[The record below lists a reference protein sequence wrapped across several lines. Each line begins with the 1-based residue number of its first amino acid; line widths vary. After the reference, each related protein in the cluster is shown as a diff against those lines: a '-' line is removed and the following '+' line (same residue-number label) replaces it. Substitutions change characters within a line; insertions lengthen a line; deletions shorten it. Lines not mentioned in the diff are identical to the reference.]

1 MEHLPCRPW
10 QSPALKVG
18 AGSLIFGQGDST
30 RDFYSNSKAGSIS
43 CISPTRRDVQDTLQV
58 WRSIAPLS
66 RRIIHRLTSRMLI
79 VAVLSARELTVA
91 LQYRLAADTMYMYIY
106 GATLVRIDSRQTR
119 IKKHIVSFLF
129 PFPFFF
135 FTSSVYRS
143 ARSLTLQAMTGSRG
157 NSRPSN
163 SYHRVLTKSV

>member
-1 MEHLPCRPW
+1 
-10 QSPALKVG
+10 
-18 AGSLIFGQGDST
+18 
-30 RDFYSNSKAGSIS
+30 
-43 CISPTRRDVQDTLQV
+43 
-58 WRSIAPLS
+58 
-66 RRIIHRLTSRMLI
+66 MLI

-135 FTSSVYRS
+135 S
-143 ARSLTLQAMTGSRG
+143 
-157 NSRPSN
+157 
-163 SYHRVLTKSV
+163 RVLEQRNTK